1 MREKIVAVAFKVVA
15 YEVAVIT
22 IGDKADTFG
31 KEGILDL
38 DLFEADRPRLP
49 RNFSKTG
56 QFVDKV
62 TLTHSAQREG
72 EFCPER

>member
-49 RNFSKTG
+49 RASTR
-56 QFVDKV
+56 
-62 TLTHSAQREG
+62 SR
-72 EFCPER
+72 